1 MSRDG
6 DTPRLRLVGPRGDA
20 TPPRTVTPPDAAPP
34 AAPLHLVAPRSN
46 VIPLRP
52 APLPPDFEDDDPPRG
67 AA

>member
-1 MSRDG
+1 VSRDG
-6 DTPRLRLVGPRGDA
+6 DTSRLRLVPRGDA
-20 TPPRTVTPPDAAPP
+20 APPRTVTPSDAAPP

-52 APLPPDFEDDDPPRG
+52 ASLPQAFEDDDPPRG